1 MQEESLR
8 KLSRTIYL
16 LTRILSFLIIGGF
29 IVVIIP
35 LILGS
40 ITNPVSYLYLLVVL
54 PVFIAG
60 FFISSRLRKY
70 RLIARIKN
78 EWGQPII
85 DKKRDM
91 SAIRLLFDN
100 MPTGETEKSIDDQ
113 TWNDL
118 NMDNIYAKIDRTFTD
133 PGEAVLYRMLRTPLA
148 DKVILETRNRI
159 IRLFQHDRKFRED
172 AQLALIR
179 LGHQHFSNDLFIT
192 LWGDLLPLSRMT
204 LLFTAMTVLAI
215 CSLSV
220 PFIWGSP
227 VLALVPVAIFI
238 ANLFIHYIFRRNYKD
253 QLFAFSYL
261 LAFIRTAGK
270 LSRILEG
277 KLDVYQETL
286 GKNFDACRKILK
298 KSRFLFPSKDTPASS
313 PNEIINEYLNIF
325 FLFEVRAFYSAASEI
340 NNRIDEL
347 RELYIILGEIDALQ
361 SIASYRESLSGYTEP
376 EFSSSG
382 ISLDIGNAVYPLL
395 ENPVPASVTINRN
408 GIIITGSN
416 MSGKSTF
423 LRNIGCNVLLAQTIT
438 TCLASHYKGSFFH
451 VMTSISRTDDVIAGK
466 SFYYVEAER
475 ILRTIRS
482 LDGNTPTLCIIDEL
496 LSGTNSAERLQASD
510 AILRHLIKQNT
521 LVICA
526 THDLELIDRL
536 EGMCDLYHF
545 TGTADDTGLTFDHL
559 LKPGMATTQNA
570 IDLLEYLGYPDDI
583 INRARNQPLTKDT

>member
-16 LTRILSFLIIGGF
+16 LTRTLSFLVIGGF

-40 ITNPVSYLYLLVVL
+40 ITNPVSYLYLLLVL

-60 FFISSRLRKY
+60 FFISSRLRKL

-78 EWGQPII
+78 EWGQPRI

-100 MPTGETEKSIDDQ
+100 TPTGETEKSIDDQ

-133 PGEAVLYRMLRTPLA
+133 PGEAVLYGMLRTPLA

-159 IRLFQHDRKFRED
+159 IRLFQDDRKFRED

-179 LGHQHFSNDLFIT
+179 LGHQHFSNDLFVT
-192 LWGDLLPLSRMT
+192 LWGNLLPLSRMT

-227 VLALVPVAIFI
+227 VLALVPVAMFI

-361 SIASYRESLSGYTEP
+361 SIASYRESLSEYTEP

-438 TCLASHYKGSFFH
+438 TCLASYYKGSFFH

-482 LDGNTPTLCIIDEL
+482 LEGKTPTLCIIDEL

>member
-1 MQEESLR
+1 MV
-8 KLSRTIYL
+8 
-16 LTRILSFLIIGGF
+16 ILPLII
-29 IVVIIP
+29 
-35 LILGS
+35 GS
-40 ITNPVSYLYLLVVL
+40 ITNPVSYFYLLLIL
-54 PVFIAG
+54 PVVFAG
-60 FFISSRLRKY
+60 VFVSSRLRKL

-85 DKKRDM
+85 NKKRDT

-118 NMDNIYAKIDRTFTD
+118 NMDNIYAVLDRTFTD
-133 PGEAVLYRMLRTPLA
+133 PGEAVLYRMLRTPLT
-148 DKVILETRNRI
+148 DKSVLEERNRV
-159 IRLFQHDRKFRED
+159 IRIFQEDQNFRED
-172 AQLALIR
+172 VQLALIS
-179 LGHQHFSNDLFIT
+179 LGHQHFSNDLFVT
-192 LWGDLLPLSRMT
+192 LWGDLLPLSRVT
-204 LLFTAMTVLAI
+204 LLFSLMTILAI

-227 VLALVPVAIFI
+227 VLALVPVAVFI

-261 LAFIRTAGK
+261 LTFIRTAGK
-270 LSRILEG
+270 LSHMLEE
-277 KLDVYQETL
+277 KLGIYQETL
-286 GKNFDACRKILK
+286 GENFDACRKILK
-298 KSRFLFPSKDTPASS
+298 KTRYLFPSKDTPASS

-340 NNRIDEL
+340 NNHIDEL
-347 RELYIILGEIDALQ
+347 RVLYITLGKLDALQ

-382 ISLDIGNAVYPLL
+382 MSLEVSSAVYPLL

-408 GIIITGSN
+408 GIIVTGSN

-438 TCLASHYKGSFFH
+438 TCLASHYKGSFYR

-475 ILRTIRS
+475 ILRTIQS
-482 LDGNTPTLCIIDEL
+482 LDSNTPTLCIIDEL

-510 AILRHLIKQNT
+510 AILRHLIKQNA

-545 TGTADDTGLTFDHL
+545 TGTADDTGLTFDYL
-559 LKPGMATTQNA
+559 IKPGMATTQNA

-583 INRARNQPLTKDT
+583 INRAKNRPLTKDT